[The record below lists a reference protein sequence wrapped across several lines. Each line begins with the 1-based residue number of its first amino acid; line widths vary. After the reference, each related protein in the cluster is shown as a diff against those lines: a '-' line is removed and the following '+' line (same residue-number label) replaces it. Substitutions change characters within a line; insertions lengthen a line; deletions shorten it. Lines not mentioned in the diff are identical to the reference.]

1 MHSNTPIT
9 TASSNEIAEKTAANL
24 LILRCVQVSASRVLD
39 CETILNYR
47 LFRMEEILPKQ
58 FPHAQRNLSKTSM
71 VARSTSPQGGKLLIL
86 RPTLPLHHTDAV
98 NVQRIC
104 LQYAIDLIPSNAHSN
119 GTSKSNVLQQL
130 EKASHLPA
138 IRASS
143 SSSGA
148 ANQTPSHRFSTKD
161 KSNTSRN
168 PVRPYQQR
176 RSDGAVWSHSFDETD
191 WLETH

>member
-1 MHSNTPIT
+1 MVFDG
-9 TASSNEIAEKTAANL
+9 
-24 LILRCVQVSASRVLD
+24 R
-39 CETILNYR
+39 TILNDR

-58 FPHAQRNLSKTSM
+58 FPQPQRNVSKTSM
-71 VARSTSPQGGKLLIL
+71 VARSSTSPQGGKLLIL

-104 LQYAIDLIPSNAHSN
+104 LQYAIDLIPNNAHSN

-130 EKASHLPA
+130 EQASHLPA

-143 SSSGA
+143 SSPSA
-148 ANQTPSHRFSTKD
+148 TNPTPPNRFATKD
-161 KSNTSRN
+161 KANTSRN

-176 RSDGAVWSHSFDETD
+176 RSDGAV
-191 WLETH
+191 